1 MTRFNLIS
9 FFIAII
15 ILGVSCSIDDDS
27 QLPET
32 KGVKNITEGGMKAK
46 IDSIS
51 WKAFNFSAT
60 IYGKQLIIYG
70 LDSVNG
76 SITIHLNDTIK
87 GQPFYINYQYPNW
100 AYYSSG
106 NNNEI
111 YTTFSNNLAG
121 GSLFIDEFNRD
132 SAYISGSFI
141 FYLYNGKYK
150 RTIKVREGIFN
161 KISYTVDKNFTKG
174 LRMYMNN
181 KNWQPTTV
189 NAIINNDGII
199 IKGQDTNGRMISI
212 NLLSRLK
219 GVYILNSSSQ
229 HYAKY
234 ITSFND
240 TTYYSSFSGLS
251 SAGCI
256 VVSDITN
263 DSIISGSFILSLC
276 RKFDNSTI
284 NFTEGM
290 FLGLKL
296 QKE

>member
-1 MTRFNLIS
+1 
-9 FFIAII
+9 
-15 ILGVSCSIDDDS
+15 
-27 QLPET
+27 
-32 KGVKNITEGGMKAK
+32 
-46 IDSIS
+46 
-51 WKAFNFSAT
+51 
-60 IYGKQLIIYG
+60 
-70 LDSVNG
+70 
-76 SITIHLNDTIK
+76 
-87 GQPFYINYQYPNW
+87 
-100 AYYSSG
+100 
-106 NNNEI
+106 
-111 YTTFSNNLAG
+111 
-121 GSLFIDEFNRD
+121 
-132 SAYISGSFI
+132 
-141 FYLYNGKYK
+141 
-150 RTIKVREGIFN
+150 
-161 KISYTVDKNFTKG
+161 
-174 LRMYMNN
+174 MYMNN